1 MGGNEFLKFYDQY
14 KESQIFKNTVRE
26 MKNILD
32 GLANR
37 QDMAEER
44 LSELDDI
51 AIESLIT
58 KRQRE
63 QK

>member
-1 MGGNEFLKFYDQY
+1 
-14 KESQIFKNTVRE
+14 
-26 MKNILD
+26 MKNVLD

-44 LSELDDI
+44 LSKLDGI
-51 AIESLIT
+51 AIESLIN

>member
-1 MGGNEFLKFYDQY
+1 
-14 KESQIFKNTVRE
+14 
-26 MKNILD
+26 MKNVLN

-44 LSELDDI
+44 LSKLDGI
-51 AIESLIT
+51 AIESIIT

-63 QK
+63 QKETKRTEYPKSLG

>member
-1 MGGNEFLKFYDQY
+1 
-14 KESQIFKNTVRE
+14 